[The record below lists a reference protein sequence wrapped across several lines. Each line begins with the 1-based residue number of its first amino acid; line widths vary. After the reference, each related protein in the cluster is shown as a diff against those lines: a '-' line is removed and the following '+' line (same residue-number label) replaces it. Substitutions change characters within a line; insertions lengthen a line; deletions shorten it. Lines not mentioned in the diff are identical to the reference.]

1 MSAIA
6 ETVFNNMKGHLT
18 NLSAICYVVKGK
30 QVNGEELSEKG
41 KYSLV
46 SH

>member
-18 NLSAICYVVKGK
+18 TNLSTICNIVKGK

-41 KYSLV
+41 KYYV
-46 SH
+46 K